1 MAKKKYTPKAFAEAV
16 EKYFRS
22 ISYLRTAEDN
32 SGCPIRNSDGTIIT
46 YMDFAIPPSITDLC
60 LRLDIC
66 KDTFDAYMRDERY
79 AETCRRAKLMVENW
93 LVRQLDTREKSVDG
107 IKFNLTYN
115 FGWSGERREI
125 ELGEA
130 TRDTVS
136 AAAIPMKEKLA
147 LITAV
152 FGEISGAQDAG
163 ERVAG
168 NVDPYDGAAIGT
180 HGAEN
185 SGKRVVGDVGPYDG
199 AAIGVDGVDG
209 RVVGDDDTIGGIAAG
224 ADARDDDPDDGRAD
238 VHSLG
243 GVGYYDDE
251 DSPHGAVDHSGRG

>member
-66 KDTFDAYMRDERY
+66 KDTFDAYMRDDRY
-79 AETCRRAKLMVENW
+79 AEVCRRAKLLIEAW
-93 LVRQLDTREKSVDG
+93 LERQLDTREKSVDG

-115 FGWSGERREI
+115 FGWSGERREV

-130 TRDTVS
+130 TRDAVS
-136 AAAIPMKEKLA
+136 ASAIPMQEKLA
-147 LITAV
+147 LISAV
-152 FGEISGAQDAG
+152 YGEIAGAAGSSGQNG
-163 ERVAG
+163 EDSAT
-168 NVDPYDGAAIGT
+168 DDGA
-180 HGAEN
+180 N
-185 SGKRVVGDVGPYDG
+185 
-199 AAIGVDGVDG
+199 AADSAALD
-209 RVVGDDDTIGGIAAG
+209 RPVGDDDETE
-224 ADARDDDPDDGRAD
+224 DAHA
-238 VHSLG
+238 LG

-251 DSPHGAVDHSGRG
+251 DSPHGTVDHTERD

>member
-1 MAKKKYTPKAFAEAV
+1 MAKKKYTPKAFSEAV

-22 ISYLRTAEDN
+22 ISYPRTATDDGGN
-32 SGCPIRNSDGTIIT
+32 VIRNMDGVIIS
-46 YMDFAIPPSITDLC
+46 YSDFAIPPSITDLC

-79 AETCRRAKLMVENW
+79 EETCRHAKLMVENW

-115 FGWSGERREI
+115 FGWSGERREV

-147 LITAV
+147 LISAV
-152 FGEISGAQDAG
+152 FGEISGAEDAG
-163 ERVAG
+163 KRVAG
-168 NVDPYDGAAIGT
+168 DVDPYDGAAIG
-180 HGAEN
+180 A
-185 SGKRVVGDVGPYDG
+185 DD
-199 AAIGVDGVDG
+199 VDG
-209 RVVGDDDTIGGIAAG
+209 RVVGDDDHIGGNASG
-224 ADARDDDPDDGRAD
+224 TDARDDDHDDGRAD

-243 GVGYYDDE
+243 GVGYYDDQ